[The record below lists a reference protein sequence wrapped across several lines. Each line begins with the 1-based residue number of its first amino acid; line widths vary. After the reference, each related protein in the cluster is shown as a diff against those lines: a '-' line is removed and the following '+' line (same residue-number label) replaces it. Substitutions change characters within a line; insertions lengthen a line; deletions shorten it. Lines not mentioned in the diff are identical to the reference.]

1 MNLHRHPVPLV
12 LATALL
18 VALPASSA
26 PSGPPTQVWIDVAT
40 HQMAGMPDLGALGG
54 MANRMMGNPG
64 PKGYPQSRGIP
75 ASTGK
80 LLDIAMHN
88 RLRPGIPAE
97 QLVPAGLDVG
107 KSLPL
112 LPPPPGE
119 RHEERPGHTQPDAE
133 ITLRQYWGCGTTVRP
148 GQPKVMTV
156 KAKGAN
162 VQTSGA
168 LAPNLF
174 VPDRDI
180 DVDPSLVLWPNP
192 KNSKRVSERS
202 SMVGQHRIT
211 GDGVPESLQF
221 ELGKNADFMPKVAL
235 RTRGQVADSIAV
247 DWQPVDRSRAFFLS
261 AVAMQDE
268 RTVVFWSSSEVA
280 GAGQELLN
288 YLTGS
293 TIDKWLKQKV
303 LLPPTATSCAIP
315 QGIFKPSGNSEM
327 GGMGML
333 SLIAYGPETNL
344 AWPPRPADPKAP
356 WNPEWNV
363 RVRTKS
369 TAMAMLG
376 VDLSGME
383 GMDGLDP
390 GADPA
395 SQEQQKPESTGKKL
409 LKGLLRNL

>member
-88 RLRPGIPAE
+88 RLRPGTPAE

-148 GQPKVMTV
+148 GQPKVATF
-156 KAKGAN
+156 KLKGN
-162 VQTSGA
+162 GKTID
-168 LAPNLF
+168 PN
-174 VPDRDI
+174 
-180 DVDPSLVLWPNP
+180 NP
-192 KNSKRVSERS
+192 
-202 SMVGQHRIT
+202 MG
-211 GDGVPESLQF
+211 
-221 ELGKNADFMPKVAL
+221 
-235 RTRGQVADSIAV
+235 
-247 DWQPVDRSRAFFLS
+247 
-261 AVAMQDE
+261 AMQ
-268 RTVVFWSSSEVA
+268 
-280 GAGQELLN
+280 
-288 YLTGS
+288 
-293 TIDKWLKQKV
+293 
-303 LLPPTATSCAIP
+303 
-315 QGIFKPSGNSEM
+315 
-327 GGMGML
+327 
-333 SLIAYGPETNL
+333 
-344 AWPPRPADPKAP
+344 
-356 WNPEWNV
+356 
-363 RVRTKS
+363 
-369 TAMAMLG
+369 
-376 VDLSGME
+376 
-383 GMDGLDP
+383 GMDF
-390 GADPA
+390 
-395 SQEQQKPESTGKKL
+395 
-409 LKGLLRNL
+409 